1 MRHTDDLPGAALKAT
16 QLRVVLGA
24 VEGSP
29 IARVF
34 SKQDPTTLGGTGGLG
49 FIGAATQRALQNV
62 RKNFYEGM
70 VDYITDP
77 NLSSSLLEEAADVA
91 AKRAKTKDDFNRVV
105 DGFIV
110 LASRV
115 GTVETTQSDEE

>member
-1 MRHTDDLPGAALKAT
+1 MN
-16 QLRVVLGA
+16 
-24 VEGSP
+24 
-29 IARVF
+29 ICNI
-34 SKQDPTTLGGTGGLG
+34 GGLG